1 MMIQLPKPI
10 QTYYDATN
18 AADREAFLAAFAQ
31 DAVVIDEGTEKCGHE
46 AIRAW
51 GEKSHFADNLSLAVT
66 RAIEKDGQTI
76 VTAKADGDFDKTG
89 LPDPC
94 LLDFAFTLDGD
105 KIKRLEIVLSSSK

>member
-1 MMIQLPKPI
+1 MMQLPKPI

-18 AADREAFLAAFAQ
+18 AADREAFLSAFAA
-31 DAVVIDEGTEKCGHE
+31 DAVVLDEGTEKKGLD

-51 GEKSHFADNLSLAVT
+51 GEKSHFADNLKLTVTNAV
-66 RAIEKDGQTI
+66 EKNGGLL

-94 LLDFAFTLDGD
+94 LLDYAFTLVGD
-105 KIKRLEIVLSSSK
+105 KIKRLEIVLSSSN